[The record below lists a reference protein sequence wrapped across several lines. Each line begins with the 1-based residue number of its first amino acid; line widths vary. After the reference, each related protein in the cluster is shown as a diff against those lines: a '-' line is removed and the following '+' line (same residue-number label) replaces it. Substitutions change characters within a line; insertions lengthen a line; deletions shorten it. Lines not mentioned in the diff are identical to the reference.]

1 VRKKLPAYLTLEAA
15 LVLPIALVVIVCV
28 LTMSFVLYNRC
39 IAAQDAVI
47 LGFRESIARDSR
59 LSFTPNAY
67 RAKGRGSEVMSGKY
81 LAADSVTCS
90 AKTSGTMLTF
100 HIQGTSYPAVFR
112 SDAVMPRGVFSFSV
126 RINTR
131 KSDPPLQVRRFRR
144 ATYLALKLREK
155 AGANGNH

>member
-1 VRKKLPAYLTLEAA
+1 
-15 LVLPIALVVIVCV
+15 
-28 LTMSFVLYNRC
+28 
-39 IAAQDAVI
+39 
-47 LGFRESIARDSR
+47 
-59 LSFTPNAY
+59 
-67 RAKGRGSEVMSGKY
+67 MSGKY